1 MRSNGSIRRAGQATL
16 PRISTS
22 PLLGSKSW
30 RTNSRWIAKP
40 SCSRSAPTPGDSLEL
55 SDRNVFNLAVHEEA
69 QQPDVR
75 VGAV

>member
-1 MRSNGSIRRAGQATL
+1 L

-30 RTNSRWIAKP
+30 GTNSRWIAKP
-40 SCSRSAPTPGDSLEL
+40 SCSRRAPTPADSLEL
-55 SDRNVFNLAVHEEA
+55 SDRNLFNLAVHEDG

-75 VGAV
+75 IGTI